1 MSAFYTKKQVDE
13 RQLGPVWRSTKV
25 VWICMDEIEEGGD
38 LTAEPL
44 PACRILQ
51 NLNNI
56 ERIDVVV
63 AHLKAKNSTSREP
76 L

>member
-1 MSAFYTKKQVDE
+1 
-13 RQLGPVWRSTKV
+13 
-25 VWICMDEIEEGGD
+25 MDEIEEGGD